1 MDDPHRS
8 DWEAQDAI
16 VQAWLLKLVALA
28 LSSNLEFLE
37 TAKSMWDTLDS
48 AFSTKGSIAYTKD
61 IFGGIMK
68 MRDTA
73 SPFHVTF
80 LQLQKLGNLLDQY
93 QPITTDPAI

>member
-16 VQAWLLKLVALA
+16 VQAWLLKLVAPA
-28 LSSNLEFLE
+28 LSGNLEFLE

-48 AFSTKGSIAYTKD
+48 AFGTKGSIAYTMD

-68 MRDTA
+68 MRGTA
-73 SPFHVTF
+73 SPFHATF
-80 LQLQKLGNLLDQY
+80 LQL
-93 QPITTDPAI
+93 